1 MYGGRNGKLIYLAN
15 DDSIYCNHSK
25 DGYNI
30 DFADDLGETEIA
42 IRDIQAGEEIF
53 DNYLMYNRI
62 LWAEELCSKYNCY
75 DEYMWEFIEEEKLKN
90 A

>member
-1 MYGGRNGKLIYLAN
+1 LEEFLKDKTPEEHKFLWSHMYGGRNGKLIYLAN

-42 IRDIQAGEEIF
+42 IRDI
-53 DNYLMYNRI
+53 
-62 LWAEELCSKYNCY
+62 
-75 DEYMWEFIEEEKLKN
+75 
-90 A
+90 